1 MPIRIDK
8 LEELAAQDG
17 PLHLAL
23 GVFDGVHVGHQAV
36 IKRAVDAAAID
47 EGKSFVVT
55 FSPHPIR
62 VIAPEKAPAS
72 LLATLDE
79 KAAVLKALGVDG
91 LLVIHFDMAFAS
103 MAAEEF
109 VRKLCAGNVR
119 TIAVGE
125 DWRFGS
131 NRSGDVAMLHR
142 MGGELGF
149 QLEAVPPVMW
159 DGERISSTRIRQAIR
174 DGNFTAAGE
183 MLGRPYE
190 LSGIVIEG
198 RKLGREIGFPTAN
211 LRLGERQLPA
221 DGVWAVRVKGQWDG
235 VANLGMSPTVNGSE
249 RLLEVHLFD
258 FSGDLYGKE
267 LRVSFGK
274 FLRPERKFGSV
285 EELREQIGRDAEE
298 ARSWFEGGAHAPLR
312 AVSGAPAGSLVSENA
327 GDVSA

>member
-8 LEELAAQDG
+8 LDDLAAQGG

-36 IKRAVDAAAID
+36 IQRAVDAARI
-47 EGKSFVVT
+47 EGGKSFVVT

-79 KAAVLKALGVDG
+79 KAAVVKALGVDG
-91 LLVIHFDMAFAS
+91 LLVIHFDMAFAK
-103 MAAEEF
+103 MDAEEF

-131 NRSGDVAMLHR
+131 NRSGDVAMLR
-142 MGGELGF
+142 TMGEELGF
-149 QLEAVPPVMW
+149 KLEAVPPVMW

-174 DGNFTAAGE
+174 DGNFAAVDE
-183 MLGRPYE
+183 MIGRPYE
-190 LSGIVIEG
+190 LSGTVIEG

-221 DGVWAVRVKGQWDG
+221 DGVWAVKVDGALHG
-235 VANLGMSPTVNGSE
+235 VANLGMRPTVDGTE
-249 RLLEVHLFD
+249 RLLEVHLFN

-267 LRVSFGK
+267 LRVRFVK
-274 FLRPERKFGSV
+274 FLRPEIKFASV
-285 EELREQIGRDAEE
+285 EELRKQIAKDVVVA
-298 ARSWFEGGAHAPLR
+298 GG
-312 AVSGAPAGSLVSENA
+312 VFGKK
-327 GDVSA
+327 

>member
-23 GVFDGVHVGHQAV
+23 GVFDGVHVGHRAV
-36 IKRAVDAAAID
+36 IARAVEAARK
-47 EGKSFVVT
+47 EGGKAFVVT
-55 FSPHPIR
+55 FDPHPIR

-79 KAAVLKALGVDG
+79 KSAVLKALGVDG
-91 LLVIHFDMAFAS
+91 LLVIHFDMAFAK
-103 MAAEEF
+103 MDAEEF
-109 VRKLCAGNVR
+109 VRKLLAADVR
-119 TIAVGE
+119 TVAVGE

-131 NRSGDVAMLHR
+131 KRSGDVAMLRR

-174 DGNFTAAGE
+174 DGNFDAVEE

-190 LSGIVIEG
+190 LSGTVIEG
-198 RKLGREIGFPTAN
+198 RKLGRGLGFPTAN
-211 LRLGERQLPA
+211 LRLGERQTPR
-221 DGVWAVRVKGQWDG
+221 DGVWAVKVDGVRKG
-235 VANLGMSPTVNGSE
+235 VANLGTRPTVDGGE
-249 RLLEVHLFD
+249 RLLEVHLLD

-267 LRVSFGK
+267 LRVRFEK
-274 FLRPERKFGSV
+274 FLRPERKFGSL

-298 ARSWFEGGAHAPLR
+298 ARQF
-312 AVSGAPAGSLVSENA
+312 PA
-327 GDVSA
+327 

>member
-23 GVFDGVHVGHQAV
+23 GVFDGVHAGHRAV
-36 IKRAVDAAAID
+36 IARAVEAARK
-47 EGKSFVVT
+47 EGGKAFVVT
-55 FSPHPIR
+55 FDPHPIR

-91 LLVIHFDMAFAS
+91 LLVIHFDMTFAR
-103 MAAEEF
+103 MDAEEF
-109 VRKLCAGNVR
+109 VRKLLDADVR

-131 NRSGDVAMLHR
+131 KRSGDVAMLRR
-142 MGGELGF
+142 MGEEMGF
-149 QLEAVPPVMW
+149 HLEAVPPVMW

-174 DGNFTAAGE
+174 DGNFEAVEE
-183 MLGRPYE
+183 MLGQPYE
-190 LSGIVIEG
+190 LSGTVIEG

-211 LRLGERQLPA
+211 VRLGERQTPR
-221 DGVWAVRVKGQWDG
+221 DGVWAVSVYGLGKGI
-235 VANLGMSPTVNGSE
+235 ANLGTRPTVDGGE

-258 FSGDLYGKE
+258 FSGDLYGKQ
-267 LRVSFGK
+267 LRVSFAK
-274 FLRPERKFGSV
+274 FLRPERKFSSV
-285 EELREQIGRDAEE
+285 EELREQIGRDEDE
-298 ARSWFEGGAHAPLR
+298 ARRLP
-312 AVSGAPAGSLVSENA
+312 V
-327 GDVSA
+327 

>member
-1 MPIRIDK
+1 MLIRIDK

-23 GVFDGVHVGHQAV
+23 GVFDGVHVGHQVV
-36 IKRAVDAAAID
+36 IKRAVDAAARD
-47 EGKSFVVT
+47 GGKSIVVT

-72 LLATLDE
+72 LLATLHE
-79 KAAVLKALGVDG
+79 KAAVVKALGVDG
-91 LLVIHFDMAFAS
+91 LLVIHFDMAFAG

-109 VRKLCAGNVR
+109 VRKLCSGNVR
-119 TIAVGE
+119 TIAVGV

-131 NRSGDVAMLHR
+131 SRSGDVAMLR
-142 MGGELGF
+142 KMGEELGF
-149 QLEAVPPVMW
+149 KLEAVSPVMW

-221 DGVWAVRVKGQWDG
+221 DGVWAVTVDGSLKG
-235 VANLGMSPTVNGSE
+235 VANLGMRPTVDGTE

-274 FLRPERKFGSV
+274 YLRPERKFASL
-285 EELREQIGRDAEE
+285 EELREQIAKDAEE
-298 ARSWFEGGAHAPLR
+298 ARGLLGR
-312 AVSGAPAGSLVSENA
+312 
-327 GDVSA
+327 

>member
-23 GVFDGVHVGHQAV
+23 GVFDGVHLGHRAV
-36 IKRAVDAAAID
+36 IARAVEAARNQG
-47 EGKSFVVT
+47 GKAFVVT
-55 FSPHPIR
+55 FDPHPIR

-79 KAAVLKALGVDG
+79 KASVVRALGVDG
-91 LLVIHFDMAFAS
+91 LLVIHFDMAFS
-103 MAAEEF
+103 KMDAEAF
-109 VRKLCAGNVR
+109 VRKLMAADVR

-131 NRSGDVAMLHR
+131 KRSGDVAMLRR

-174 DGNFTAAGE
+174 DGNFDAVEE

-190 LSGIVIEG
+190 LSGTVIEG
-198 RKLGREIGFPTAN
+198 RKLGRELGFPTAN
-211 LRLGERQLPA
+211 LRVGERQTPR
-221 DGVWAVRVKGQWDG
+221 DGVWAVKVDGVGRG
-235 VANLGMSPTVNGSE
+235 VANLGTRPTVDGGE
-249 RLLEVHLFD
+249 RLLEVHLLG

-267 LRVSFGK
+267 LRVSFRK

-298 ARSWFEGGAHAPLR
+298 AGRL
-312 AVSGAPAGSLVSENA
+312 PA
-327 GDVSA
+327 

>member
-23 GVFDGVHVGHQAV
+23 GVFDGVHVGHRAV
-36 IKRAVDAAAID
+36 IARAVEAERK
-47 EGKSFVVT
+47 EGGKAFVVT
-55 FSPHPIR
+55 FDPHPIR

-79 KAAVLKALGVDG
+79 KAAVLKALGVEG
-91 LLVIHFDMAFAS
+91 LLVIHFDMTFAK
-103 MAAEEF
+103 MDAEEF
-109 VRKLCAGNVR
+109 VRKLLAADVR

-131 NRSGDVAMLHR
+131 KRSGDVAMLRR

-174 DGNFTAAGE
+174 DGTFDAVEE
-183 MLGRPYE
+183 MLGQPYE
-190 LSGIVIEG
+190 LSGTVIEG
-198 RKLGREIGFPTAN
+198 RKLGRGLGFPTAN
-211 LRLGERQLPA
+211 LRLGERQTPR
-221 DGVWAVRVKGQWDG
+221 DGVWSVKVDGERKG
-235 VANLGMSPTVNGSE
+235 VANLGTRPTVDGGE

-258 FSGDLYGKE
+258 FSGDLYSKE
-267 LRVSFGK
+267 LRVRFGK
-274 FLRPERKFGSV
+274 FLRQERKFGSV
-285 EELREQIGRDAEE
+285 EELREQILRDAEE
-298 ARSWFEGGAHAPLR
+298 ARRFP
-312 AVSGAPAGSLVSENA
+312 V
-327 GDVSA
+327 

>member
-23 GVFDGVHVGHQAV
+23 GVFDGVHRGHRAV
-36 IKRAVDAAAID
+36 IARAVEAARNQG
-47 EGKSFVVT
+47 GKAFAVT
-55 FSPHPIR
+55 FDPHPIR

-79 KAAVLKALGVDG
+79 KAAVVRALGVDG
-91 LLVIHFDMAFAS
+91 LLVIHFDMAFS
-103 MAAEEF
+103 KMDAEEF
-109 VRKLCAGNVR
+109 VRKLMAADVR

-131 NRSGDVAMLHR
+131 KRSGDVAMLRR

-174 DGNFTAAGE
+174 DGNFDAVEE

-190 LSGIVIEG
+190 LSGTVIEG
-198 RKLGREIGFPTAN
+198 RKLGRELGFPTAN
-211 LRLGERQLPA
+211 LRVGERQTPR
-221 DGVWAVRVKGQWDG
+221 DGVWAVKVDGVGRG
-235 VANLGMSPTVNGSE
+235 VANLGTRPTVDGGE
-249 RLLEVHLFD
+249 RLLEVHVLG

-267 LRVSFGK
+267 LRVSFRK

-298 ARSWFEGGAHAPLR
+298 AGRL
-312 AVSGAPAGSLVSENA
+312 PA
-327 GDVSA
+327 

>member
-36 IKRAVDAAAID
+36 IKRAVDAAARD
-47 EGKSFVVT
+47 GGKAFVVT

-62 VIAPEKAPAS
+62 VIAPEKAPAA

-79 KAAVLKALGVDG
+79 KAAVVKALGVDG
-91 LLVIHFDMAFAS
+91 LLVIRFDLAFAG

-119 TIAVGE
+119 TIAVGV

-131 NRSGDVAMLHR
+131 NRSGDVAMLR
-142 MGGELGF
+142 KMGAELGF
-149 QLEAVPPVMW
+149 NLEAVSPVMW

-174 DGNFTAAGE
+174 DGNFAAAGE

-190 LSGIVIEG
+190 LSGIVTEG

-221 DGVWAVRVKGQWDG
+221 DGVWAVTVNGTLKG
-235 VANLGMSPTVNGSE
+235 VANLGMRPTLDGTE

-267 LRVSFGK
+267 LRVSFVK
-274 FLRPERKFGSV
+274 HLRPERKFASV
-285 EELREQIGRDAEE
+285 EELREQIAKDASD
-298 ARSWFEGGAHAPLR
+298 ARGL
-312 AVSGAPAGSLVSENA
+312 L
-327 GDVSA
+327 

>member
-23 GVFDGVHVGHQAV
+23 GVFDGVHLGHRAV
-36 IKRAVDAAAID
+36 IARAVEAARK
-47 EGKSFVVT
+47 EGGKAFVVT
-55 FSPHPIR
+55 FDPHPIR

-91 LLVIHFDMAFAS
+91 LLVIHFDMAFAK
-103 MAAEEF
+103 MDAEEF
-109 VRKLCAGNVR
+109 VRKLLAADVR
-119 TIAVGE
+119 TVAVGE

-131 NRSGDVAMLHR
+131 KRSGDVAMLRR

-174 DGNFTAAGE
+174 DGNFDAVEE

-190 LSGIVIEG
+190 LSGTVIEG
-198 RKLGREIGFPTAN
+198 RKLGRGLGFPTAN
-211 LRLGERQLPA
+211 LRLGERQTPR
-221 DGVWAVRVKGQWDG
+221 DGVWAVKVDGVRKG
-235 VANLGMSPTVNGSE
+235 VANLGTRPTVDGGE

-267 LRVSFGK
+267 LRVRFEK
-274 FLRPERKFGSV
+274 FLRPERKFGSM
-285 EELREQIGRDAEE
+285 EELQEQILRDAEE
-298 ARSWFEGGAHAPLR
+298 ARQF
-312 AVSGAPAGSLVSENA
+312 PA
-327 GDVSA
+327 

>member
-23 GVFDGVHVGHQAV
+23 GVFDGVHVGHRAV
-36 IKRAVDAAAID
+36 IARAVEAARK
-47 EGKSFVVT
+47 EGGKAFVVT
-55 FSPHPIR
+55 FDPHPIR

-91 LLVIHFDMAFAS
+91 LLVIHFDMAFAK
-103 MAAEEF
+103 MDAEEF
-109 VRKLCAGNVR
+109 VRKLLAADVR
-119 TIAVGE
+119 TVAVGE

-131 NRSGDVAMLHR
+131 KRSGDVAMLRR

-174 DGNFTAAGE
+174 DGNFDAVEE

-190 LSGIVIEG
+190 LSGTVIEG
-198 RKLGREIGFPTAN
+198 RKLGRGLGFPTAN
-211 LRLGERQLPA
+211 LRLGERQTPR
-221 DGVWAVRVKGQWDG
+221 DGVWAVKVDGVRKG
-235 VANLGMSPTVNGSE
+235 VANLGTRPTVDGGE
-249 RLLEVHLFD
+249 RLLEVHLLD

-267 LRVSFGK
+267 LRVRFEK
-274 FLRPERKFGSV
+274 FLRPERKFGSL

-298 ARSWFEGGAHAPLR
+298 ARQF
-312 AVSGAPAGSLVSENA
+312 PA
-327 GDVSA
+327 

>member
-8 LEELAAQDG
+8 LEEWAAQDG

-23 GVFDGVHVGHQAV
+23 GVFDGVHVGHRAV
-36 IKRAVDAAAID
+36 IARAVEAARK
-47 EGKSFVVT
+47 EGGKAFVVT
-55 FSPHPIR
+55 FDPHPIR

-79 KAAVLKALGVDG
+79 KAAVLKALGVEG
-91 LLVIHFDMAFAS
+91 LLVIHFDMTFAK
-103 MAAEEF
+103 MDAEEF
-109 VRKLCAGNVR
+109 VRKLLAADVR

-131 NRSGDVAMLHR
+131 KRSGDVAMLRR

-174 DGNFTAAGE
+174 DGNFEAVEE
-183 MLGRPYE
+183 MLGQPYE
-190 LSGIVIEG
+190 LSGTVIEG
-198 RKLGREIGFPTAN
+198 RKLGRGLGFPTAN
-211 LRLGERQLPA
+211 LRLGERQTPR
-221 DGVWAVRVKGQWDG
+221 DGVWSVKVYGLG
-235 VANLGMSPTVNGSE
+235 KGIANLGTRPTVDGGE

-267 LRVSFGK
+267 LRVCFGK
-274 FLRPERKFGSV
+274 FLRHERKFGSV
-285 EELREQIGRDAEE
+285 EELREQILRDVEE
-298 ARSWFEGGAHAPLR
+298 ARRFP
-312 AVSGAPAGSLVSENA
+312 V
-327 GDVSA
+327 